1 MAHGKNRHKQGGGY
15 MVNNQLPI
23 GSQIGQPGQKQIQVD
38 LRNATPVACHC
49 GSTFFQQ
56 AVLVFK
62 VSALVSPTGQE
73 LIANQP
79 VLVCLNCKTPLGV
92 DPKKDEISDGYDQ
105 EA

>member
-1 MAHGKNRHKQGGGY
+1 MAHGKNRHKQGRNP
-15 MVNNQLPI
+15 MVNNQVPF
-23 GSQIGQPGQKQIQVD
+23 GQQKQVQMD
-38 LRNATPVACHC
+38 LRNATPMACHC
-49 GSTFFQQ
+49 GSSLFQQ

-73 LIANQP
+73 LVANQP

-92 DPKKDEISDGYDQ
+92 DPEVDKAADGYDQ

>member
-1 MAHGKNRHKQGGGY
+1 MAHGKNRHKQGRNT
-15 MVNNQLPI
+15 MVNNQVPF
-23 GSQIGQPGQKQIQVD
+23 GQQKQVQVD
-38 LRNATPVACHC
+38 LRNATPMACHC
-49 GSTFFQQ
+49 GSSLFQQ

-73 LIANQP
+73 LVANQP

-92 DPKKDEISDGYDQ
+92 DPEVDKAADGYDQ